1 MGKEQ
6 PAEFYDGNF
15 VEREDHYKKHY
26 TELECLPVW
35 QTMFKQLESLIQ
47 IQNAGFA
54 ARFNR
59 TAVVKSASDIHLV
72 DLGCGTGQFA
82 QMAADIG
89 IGSYVGIDFSEGA
102 IAMANKIK
110 LPESYSF
117 VAGDLKPKAS
127 QQNDGRYRV
136 EQPDVLAEAL
146 STEALMTVVVTSE
159 FLEHVPWDI
168 PLLTA
173 LPLGTYVIGS
183 VPNQD
188 SDGHVRWFGS
198 VSDVVKRYSRS
209 IYIMDARHCLP
220 AAQEHYSFMGVVWP
234 ESEGQG
240 TLLGVPDCPHVLNYD
255 YGL

>member
-1 MGKEQ
+1 MGKEE
-6 PAEFYDGNF
+6 PAEFYDANF
-15 VEREDHYKKHY
+15 AEREDHYKKHY
-26 TELECLPVW
+26 TELECFPVW

-47 IQNAGFA
+47 LQNAGFA
-54 ARFNR
+54 ARFNS
-59 TAVVKSASDIHLV
+59 TSVVKSEGDIHLV

-82 QMAADIG
+82 QLAADIG

-117 VAGDLKPKAS
+117 VKGDLKPKTS
-127 QQNDGRYRV
+127 QQTDEGYRV
-136 EQPDVLAEAL
+136 QQPDVLVEAL
-146 STEALMTVVVTSE
+146 NTEAPMTVVVTSE

-168 PLLTA
+168 PLLTS

-188 SDGHVRWFGS
+188 SDGHLRWFGS

-220 AAQEHYSFMGVVWP
+220 AAQEHYSFMGVAWP
-234 ESEGQG
+234 EQAGQG
-240 TLLGVPDCPHVLNYD
+240 PLMGVPDCPHVLNYD
-255 YGL
+255 Y